1 MINKIN
7 MEKEGIPTEKDYNLS
22 KVKLLP
28 TGGIKVNYQITQVI
42 DGEASVIDRDE
53 TCTRDVHPDLVGLFE
68 DLRSI
73 VARVF
78 NVTAFLSFLESP
90 DMKLPE
96 AKRLLAREF
105 AEGLLEK
112 IDVRGVS
119 WSGSDENVGVVV
131 TAVMETPNGL
141 KSVVNTPRIKLAQ
154 ISFGFEE
161 ELERICG
168 QIKSEI
174 YDYLFRGKQAQLSLF
189 GGTVEPENE
198 LDGQE

>member
-1 MINKIN
+1 
-7 MEKEGIPTEKDYNLS
+7 MESNLQAIPTEKDFNLS

-42 DGEASVIDRDE
+42 EGEASVIDRDE
-53 TCTRDVHPDLVGLFE
+53 TCDRDVHPDLVGLFE

-90 DMKLPE
+90 EMKLPDGKK
-96 AKRLLAREF
+96 ALAREF
-105 AEGLLEK
+105 ADGLLKK

-161 ELERICG
+161 ELEAITAA
-168 QIKSEI
+168 IKGEI
-174 YDYLFRGKQAQLSLF
+174 YAYLFRGKQAQLSLF
-189 GGTVEPENE
+189 GEKVEPENE
-198 LDGQE
+198 LDGQD

>member
-7 MEKEGIPTEKDYNLS
+7 MEKVGIPTEKDYNLS

-68 DLRSI
+68 DLRSV

-174 YDYLFRGKQAQLSLF
+174 YDYLFNGKQAQLSLF

>member
-1 MINKIN
+1 
-7 MEKEGIPTEKDYNLS
+7 MEGNLQAIPTEKDFNLS

-42 DGEASVIDRDE
+42 EGEASVIDRDE
-53 TCTRDVHPDLVGLFE
+53 TCDRDVHPDLVGLFE

-90 DMKLPE
+90 EMKLPDSKK
-96 AKRLLAREF
+96 ALAREF
-105 AEGLLEK
+105 ADGLLEK

-119 WSGSDENVGVVV
+119 WSGSDENVGVVI

-161 ELERICG
+161 ELEAITAA
-168 QIKSEI
+168 IKGEI
-174 YDYLFRGKQAQLSLF
+174 YAYLFKGKQAQLSLF
-189 GGTVEPENE
+189 GETVEPENE
-198 LDGQE
+198 LDGQD